1 MTPYPLE
8 PFDVARWV
16 DAQIDRYGPV
26 LGGENLRRFLGF
38 RTPAAFHKA
47 RSQGL
52 VGTPIFG
59 LPGRQG
65 IFALTSEVCAWV
77 ITQRIAS
84 QAAVGEDALG
94 TSHDSGDVP

>member
-1 MTPYPLE
+1 MIPYSLE
-8 PFDVARWV
+8 PFEAARWV

-26 LGGENLRRFLGF
+26 LGGENLRQFLGF

-52 VGTPIFG
+52 IGIPIFG

-65 IFALTSEVCAWV
+65 MFALTSEACAWV
-77 ITQRIAS
+77 IGQRN
-84 QAAVGEDALG
+84 ALG
-94 TSHDSGDVP
+94 VVGGEGTPGASHDSGDVP